1 MKFPSISSIFGGSPA
16 TTQQP
21 QNGQPATQPQPSMN
35 QPTPVDVN
43 AAAEL
48 AAAEA
53 AKPKHADLW
62 VAPTKV
68 EGAEP
73 EFDPNNIF
81 SLDADSMAKAVG
93 QINFAESV
101 TADQLAAISAGGDE
115 AVKAFA
121 QAMNSVSQNV
131 MTKSTMTAA
140 KMIERAM
147 SQGAGAMNRQVDKQ
161 VKHQQVSSQLQEIN
175 PALSS
180 PLAAPIIDGIRTQLI
195 NKYPMATSSEIT
207 KLAQEALQEFV
218 GIAAGKKE
226 EVVDPKQAAKVDWDS
241 YMNAD

>member
-1 MKFPSISSIFGGSPA
+1 MSIMDIFRSTPKQPEA
-16 TTQQP
+16 PQP
-21 QNGQPATQPQPSMN
+21 QNGQQTQQPNPSMN
-35 QPTPVDVN
+35 QNSAVDVN

-53 AKPKHADLW
+53 AKPKHEKLW
-62 VAPTKV
+62 EAPVKDPN
-68 EGAEP
+68 AEP
-73 EFDPNNIF
+73 DFDPNNIF
-81 SLDADSMAKAVG
+81 SLDAESMAKAVG
-93 QINFAESV
+93 QINFAESI
-101 TADQLAAISAGGDE
+101 TSDQLAAIQEGGE
-115 AVKAFA
+115 GAVKAFA

-161 VKHQQVSSQLQEIN
+161 VKHQQVSSQLQELN
-175 PALSS
+175 PALNS

-195 NKYPMATSSEIT
+195 NKYPMASSTEIA
-207 KLAQEALQEFV
+207 KMAQEALQEFV

-226 EVVDPKQAAKVDWDS
+226 EVPDPKQAGKVDWDKYLS
-241 YMNAD
+241 EE